1 MTLCHSGNKYKETI
15 WHNKGQRKVLNVHLD
30 KEPKEQYLFCDI
42 LIEHGIP
49 IGKYKIDGS
58 LVTDKLLFQT
68 IESTFSNLHLIDS
81 YNIIANSNNKSVL
94 MDLIKQM
101 QKIRKF
107 SEKTNLECKDLLLN
121 ELNLEPI
128 NKKEIV
134 FKKALLNDSSSLL
147 YIFGEIDKYLAL

>member
-1 MTLCHSGNKYKETI
+1 M
-15 WHNKGQRKVLNVHLD
+15 
-30 KEPKEQYLFCDI
+30 
-42 LIEHGIP
+42 
-49 IGKYKIDGS
+49 
-58 LVTDKLLFQT
+58 VTDKLLFQT

-101 QKIRKF
+101 QQIRKF